1 MLRLVCLACFNS
13 FLVSETY
20 QNQSLKK
27 SGKLKV
33 GVVYPFLMKLISVFA
48 YPGFG
53 TDFLYKMRNFSSFCN
68 DFLLL
73 IQRQPS
79 YAVRV
84 S

>member
-33 GVVYPFLMKLISVFA
+33 GVV
-48 YPGFG
+48 G

-68 DFLLL
+68 DFLL